1 MAIQS
6 ESANT
11 PSLHPPYR
19 PAMAFPYLTEDM
31 TARLHAYGRKETFPA
46 QTVLWSRGEREV
58 DMFVV
63 LNGAVNVYAR
73 RDGDER
79 TTVATLEEN
88 QFSGELDLLSSR
100 RTLVEGCTAAE
111 SLLLRITRA
120 DLHRMMRAEGDI
132 ANLIM
137 QATIWRRLGIVE
149 AGAAGIT
156 LIGYNSCADTNQLQR
171 FLIRNTYPHRIVE
184 PDSEQCMGPVT
195 SSLGKFLLPAVV
207 LIDGRI
213 LHRPSIAELADQL
226 GLDEVLDPDTIQDLA
241 IVGAGPSG
249 LAAAVY
255 AASEG
260 LSTVVIEGVAPGGQA
275 GTSSRIENYLG
286 FPTGVTGQGLAN
298 RALSQAQK
306 FGARFLVSRNVT
318 SIHQISGIHHLKLA
332 SGAVIRSRA
341 VVIATGAAYR
351 KLSVDNYQRFEGQGI
366 QYAATPMEAAMCGDQ
381 EVAVVG
387 GGNSAG
393 QAAVFLAGIA
403 KHVHLVIRRGS
414 LASTMSNYL
423 IGRVETSRRITVH
436 PYTEIDRLEGENSL
450 RAVTFSNRRTGES
463 MTRAIENLFV
473 MIGAEPNT
481 GWLFGTL
488 ALDKKGFI
496 VTGHEGGLEG
506 SRYATNIP
514 GIFAV
519 GDVRSGSVKRIAS
532 AVGEGSVVVADIHRY
547 LATQRRLVAASDAGI
562 SESLATTALAV
573 GADY

>member
-1 MAIQS
+1 MTT
-6 ESANT
+6 ESKT
-11 PSLHPPYR
+11 PSAHSLHPTYS

-31 TARLHAYGRKETFPA
+31 TGRLHAYGQKETFAA
-46 QTVLWSRGEREV
+46 QTVLWSRGQREV

-63 LNGAVNVYAR
+63 LHGAVHVYAR

-79 TTVATLEEN
+79 TAVATLEEN
-88 QFSGELDLLSSR
+88 QFTGELDLLSSR
-100 RTLVEGCTAAE
+100 QTLVEGCTATE
-111 SLLLRITRA
+111 SLLLRINRA
-120 DLHRMMRAEGDI
+120 DLQRLMRAEGDI

-137 QATIWRRLGIVE
+137 QATIWRRFGIVE
-149 AGAAGIT
+149 AGAGGIV
-156 LIGYNSCADTNQLQR
+156 LIGYNSCADTHKLQR

-184 PDSEQCMGPVT
+184 PNPDQCMGT
-195 SSLGKFLLPAVV
+195 QTFALGEFLLPAVV
-207 LIDGRI
+207 LTDGRI
-213 LHRPSIAELADQL
+213 LHRPSITELADQL
-226 GLDEVLDPDTIQDLA
+226 GLDEVLDPNTIQDLV

-275 GTSSRIENYLG
+275 GTSSKIENYLG

-306 FGARFLVSRNVT
+306 FGTRFLVSRHVT
-318 SIHQISGIHHLKLA
+318 SINQVNGIHHVKLA
-332 SGAVIRSRA
+332 GGPTVRSRA

-351 KLSVDNYQRFEGQGI
+351 KLSLENYERFEGQGI
-366 QYAATPMEAAMCGDQ
+366 QYAATPMEASMCRDQ

-393 QAAVFLAGIA
+393 QAAVFLAGVA

-414 LASTMSNYL
+414 LASTMSSYL
-423 IGRVETSRRITVH
+423 IGRIETSSRITVH
-436 PYTEIDRLEGENSL
+436 PYTEIDRLEGDASL
-450 RAVTFSNRRTGES
+450 RCVTFANRRTGES
-463 MTRAIENLFV
+463 ATRPIENLFV

-481 GWLFGTL
+481 GWLFGTI
-488 ALDKKGFI
+488 ALDRRGFI
-496 VTGHEGGLEG
+496 VTGLEDALES

-519 GDVRSGSVKRIAS
+519 GDVRSGSVKRVAS
-532 AVGEGSVVVADIHRY
+532 AVGEGSIVVADIHRY
-547 LATQRRLVAASDAGI
+547 LAAQR
-562 SESLATTALAV
+562 ELAV
-573 GADY
+573 GHDSASSEVAALLS

>member
-1 MAIQS
+1 
-6 ESANT
+6 
-11 PSLHPPYR
+11 
-19 PAMAFPYLTEDM
+19 MAFPYLTEDM
-31 TARLHAYGRKETFPA
+31 TARLHAYGQREMFAA
-46 QTVLWSRGEREV
+46 QTVLWSRGQREV

-63 LNGAVNVYAR
+63 LSGAVHVYAR
-73 RDGDER
+73 REDGER
-79 TTVATLEEN
+79 TAVATLEEN

-100 RTLVEGCTAAE
+100 QTLVEGCTATE

-120 DLHRMMRAEGDI
+120 NLQRLMRAEGDI

-149 AGAAGIT
+149 AGAAGVT
-156 LIGYNSCADTNQLQR
+156 LIGYNSCADTHQLQR
-171 FLIRNTYPHRIVE
+171 FLIRNTYPHRMVE
-184 PDSEQCMGPVT
+184 PDSGQCMGPET

-213 LHRPSIAELADQL
+213 LHRPSIAELADRL
-226 GLDEVLDPDTIQDLA
+226 GLDEVLDPGIIQDLT

-255 AASEG
+255 GASEG
-260 LSTVVIEGVAPGGQA
+260 LSTVVIEAVAPGGQA
-275 GTSSRIENYLG
+275 GTSSKIENYLG
-286 FPTGVTGQGLAN
+286 FPTGVTGQTLAN

-306 FGARFLVSRNVT
+306 FGARFLVSRHVT
-318 SIHQISGIHHLKLA
+318 SIDQVGGIHQVRLA
-332 SGAVIRSRA
+332 GGAVIRSRA

-351 KLSVDNYQRFEGQGI
+351 KLSVQNYERFEGQGI
-366 QYAATPMEAAMCGDQ
+366 QYAATPMEAAMCRDK

-393 QAAVFLAGIA
+393 QAAVFLAGVSR
-403 KHVHLVIRRGS
+403 HVHLVIRRGA
-414 LASTMSNYL
+414 LTSTMSNYL
-423 IGRVETSRRITVH
+423 IGRIETSSRITIH
-436 PYTEIDRLEGENSL
+436 AYTDIDRLEGDTSL
-450 RAVTFSNRRTGES
+450 RCVTFANRRTGERV
-463 MTRAIENLFV
+463 TRAIENLFV

-481 GWLFGTL
+481 GWLFGTI

-496 VTGHEGGLEG
+496 VTGPDGGFEE

-519 GDVRSGSVKRIAS
+519 GDVRSGSVKRVAS

-547 LATQRRLVAASDAGI
+547 LAVQR
-562 SESLATTALAV
+562 EHQTCPK
-573 GADY
+573 